1 MKKRNAK
8 QGEKIYLIKATL
20 SDWYGKVRGQP
31 FRVLEILGNFTLYGL
46 ASIST
51 VLEMTNGT
59 ADLGEADDKL
69 LVAEPRHGCW
79 GVGKF

>member
-1 MKKRNAK
+1 MN
-8 QGEKIYLIKATL
+8 
-20 SDWYGKVRGQP
+20 YG
-31 FRVLEILGNFTLYGL
+31 I

>member
-1 MKKRNAK
+1 MLDK
-8 QGEKIYLIKATL
+8 ELIK
-20 SDWYGKVRGQP
+20 K
-31 FRVLEILGNFTLYGL
+31 EIDKLPEDIL

-59 ADLGEADDKL
+59 TDLGEADDKL

>member
-1 MKKRNAK
+1 MQNAHRLCPERFRDISFFRHSGLTGIFLDSCFLGKEMMKCIA
-8 QGEKIYLIKATL
+8 GI
-20 SDWYGKVRGQP
+20 
-31 FRVLEILGNFTLYGL
+31 

>member
-31 FRVLEILGNFTLYGL
+31 FRFLHV
-46 ASIST
+46 
-51 VLEMTNGT
+51 
-59 ADLGEADDKL
+59 
-69 LVAEPRHGCW
+69 
-79 GVGKF
+79 